1 MNINI
6 YNPYVREELYLMHH
20 GIAGQKWGK
29 RNGPPYPLSAGAHSA
44 SEKKAGWR
52 KSLSDRSDDHKYAK
66 AVKKEIKLLKK
77 EHKILRKEGQSNK
90 WSNALNKTLDQEDKR
105 HTLEDKI
112 GRERAGK
119 VNDKLRAKRNKSIKT
134 AIKRKIDSI
143 TPEQKAKAKKIAI
156 KALKIAGA
164 VAITAAVAYA
174 GFKFGVNPLVSKKLN
189 NVSSKAAIAERHL
202 RANRYATENRIM
214 RGASTM
220 SKKAFDI
227 NENNWSKQ
235 FDKWAKAD
243 TISRRS
249 NLAKRVYSSKGMSD
263 LEKLKSQFNPYRIK
277 QGWIHSNKNL
287 R

>member
-20 GIAGQKWGK
+20 GILGQRWGK
-29 RNGPPYPLSAGAHSA
+29 KNGPPYPLSAGAHSA

-52 KSLSDRSDDHKYAK
+52 KSLDKSFGSTSTSRSKPPK
-66 AVKKEIKLLKK
+66 SSGVKKIK
-77 EHKILRKEGQSNK
+77 S
-90 WSNALNKTLDQEDKR
+90 
-105 HTLEDKI
+105 
-112 GRERAGK
+112 
-119 VNDKLRAKRNKSIKT
+119 
-134 AIKRKIDSI
+134 AIKKKIDSI

-189 NVSSKAAIAERHL
+189 NVASKAAITERHL
-202 RANRYATENRIM
+202 RANMYATENRIL

-220 SKKAFDI
+220 SEKAFDI
-227 NENNWSKQ
+227 NKSNYTKQ

-249 NLAKRVYSSKGMSD
+249 NLAKRVYSSKGMND